1 MPEQKLSKQKQEQ
14 GLPHC
19 QWHMLLQGF
28 FLDAQIRVTNVY
40 FTKTNFRFTDSV
52 IKALNGQEGVV
63 ECAYVQSEITEA
75 SFFATPI
82 LLVKEFTTVFKFS
95 KSDKIYFR
103 VKMALRRILDLARS
117 TSSKATF

>member
-1 MPEQKLSKQKQEQ
+1 MQGQKSLRQRQEQ

-28 FLDAQIRVTNVY
+28 YSYAVKLESEMDILQILT
-40 FTKTNFRFTDSV
+40 FRFTDSV

-82 LLVKEFTTVFKFS
+82 LLVNEFIIFFS
-95 KSDKIYFR
+95 SFI
-103 VKMALRRILDLARS
+103 
-117 TSSKATF
+117 